1 MLTYKLINV
10 DKDVAAKYFNKNTYV
25 YIGFYQD
32 GQRAKVIV
40 KGTEEIIGD
49 IAQQDIERLKSS
61 GNISGHLSVRKQ
73 LDNNGEMQ
81 YYCNYYHDEEFKS
94 IEDELNDRKE
104 MKKSNTLII
113 VAFAISFLVI
123 AWITISV
130 IRMLNSWKET
140 NICQKKLEILLFQYY

>member
-10 DKDVAAKYFNKNTYV
+10 DTDVAAKYFNKDTYV

-32 GQRAKVIV
+32 KQRANVIANN
-40 KGTEEIIGD
+40 TEEIIGD
-49 IAQQDIERLKSS
+49 IAPQDIERLKNS
-61 GNISGHLSVRKQ
+61 GNTSGHLSVRKQ

-94 IEDELNDRKE
+94 IDDELNDRKE

-113 VAFAISFLVI
+113 VAFIISFLVI
-123 AWITISV
+123 AWITMSV
-130 IRMLNSWKET
+130 IHILNS
-140 NICQKKLEILLFQYY
+140 